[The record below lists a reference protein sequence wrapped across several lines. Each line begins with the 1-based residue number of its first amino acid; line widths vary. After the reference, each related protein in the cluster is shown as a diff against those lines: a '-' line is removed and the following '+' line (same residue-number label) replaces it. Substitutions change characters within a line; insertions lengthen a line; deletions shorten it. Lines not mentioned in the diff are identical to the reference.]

1 MLKVQNLSISFGKQD
16 VFTDVNFIVND
27 KEKVGL
33 IGRNGSGK
41 STLFKILCGKIT
53 EYEGEVVIPKGYK
66 IGYLEQHLNFTEKTV
81 IEEACLALPDY
92 KKEATWD
99 AEKILSEL
107 GFSEED
113 KQKSPAEFS
122 GGWQIR
128 LNLAKLLISEPDIL
142 LLDEPTNYL
151 DILSIRWLKKFLKN
165 YKGHLILITHDRG
178 FMDEIIDHTIILHRG
193 TSIMITGN
201 TEDMYE
207 KIEVDEETYEKTR
220 VNDARKRE
228 QVQRFINRFR
238 YKATKAKQ
246 VQSRIKMLDKQE
258 IKGELSDIQDLEFKF
273 KYKEFIGNSNMI
285 EVQDLKFGYDKNNI
299 LIDGLNFKVEK
310 GDKICVIGKNGKG
323 KSTLLKLIDGILKPL
338 NGTIKVNPKVEIG
351 YFGQTNIIN
360 LDPQKTIEEEL
371 HSVDELM
378 PKSAVMHIA
387 GVMMFSGELAKK
399 KISVLSGGEKSR
411 VLLGKILL
419 KTCNLLILDE
429 PTNHLDMES
438 CEALAD
444 ALLDFKGA
452 SIIVSH
458 NEYFLNNIANKLI
471 VFDDNKVILFDGN
484 YPDFLEKIGWK
495 SEEAEKKEKK
505 AIKKLPDQ
513 PKKNYKKEKEKLENL
528 IIEKEIEMEKLLD
541 KQDYKGYGIMQKEVD
556 ELMLELETCIEN
568 IKNQNNS

>member
-1 MLKVQNLSISFGKQD
+1 MLKVQNLSISFGGQN
-16 VFTDVNFIVND
+16 VFNNVNFIVND

-33 IGRNGSGK
+33 IGRNGCGK

-53 EYEGEVVIPKGYK
+53 EFEGDVVIPKGYK
-66 IGYLEQHLNFTEKTV
+66 IGYLEQHLKFTENSV
-81 IEEACLALPDY
+81 SEEACLALPDY
-92 KKEATWD
+92 KKDAFWD

-113 KQKSPAEFS
+113 KLKSPAEFS

-165 YKGHLILITHDRG
+165 YRGAIILITHDRS

-193 TSIMITGN
+193 ESIMITGN

-207 KIEVDEETYEKTR
+207 KIAVDEETYENSRINESK
-220 VNDARKRE
+220 KRE
-228 QVQRFINRFR
+228 QIQTMIDRFR
-238 YKATKAKQ
+238 AGTRATQAK
-246 VQSRIKMLDKQE
+246 SKEKMLAKQE
-258 IKGELSDIQDLEFKF
+258 IKRELIDIKSLEFSF
-273 KYKEFIGNSNMI
+273 KYKDFIGNSNML
-285 EVQDLKFGYDKNNI
+285 EAEKLKFGYDKDNI
-299 LIDGLNFKVEK
+299 LFDGLSFKVDK

-323 KSTLLKLIDGILKPL
+323 KSTLLRLIDGILKPL
-338 NGTIKVNPKVEIG
+338 AGNIKINPKTEIG
-351 YFGQTNIIN
+351 YFGQMNIDT
-360 LDPQKTIEEEL
+360 LDQNHTIEEEL
-371 HSVDELM
+371 QNVDVLI
-378 PKSAVMHIA
+378 PKPNVMRVA
-387 GVMMFSGELAKK
+387 GIMMFSGGLAKK

-438 CEALAD
+438 CESLAQ
-444 ALLDFKGA
+444 ALLSFEGA

-471 VFDDNKVILFDGN
+471 VFDNDRVIFFEGN
-484 YPDFLEKIGWK
+484 YQDFLDNIGWK
-495 SEEAEKKEKK
+495 SEENEKKEEKLKK
-505 AIKKLPDQ
+505 KNVEQ
-513 PKKNYKKEKEKLENL
+513 PKNISKKEKEKLENS
-528 IIEKEIEMEKLLD
+528 IIEKELEMEKLLG
-541 KQDYKGYGIMQKEVD
+541 KQDFKGYGIMQKEVE
-556 ELMLELETCIEN
+556 ELMKELEECYAA
-568 IKNQNNS
+568 KN

>member
-1 MLKVQNLSISFGKQD
+1 MLKVQNLSISFGGQN
-16 VFTDVNFIVND
+16 VFNNVNFIVNN

-41 STLFKILCGKIT
+41 STLFKILCGKLT
-53 EYEGEVVIPKGYK
+53 EYDGDVVIPKGYK
-66 IGYLEQHLNFTEKTV
+66 IGYLEQHLKFTEKSV
-81 IEEACLALPDY
+81 IDEACLALPDY
-92 KKEATWD
+92 KKDAFWD

-113 KQKSPAEFS
+113 KLRSPAEFS

-165 YKGHLILITHDRG
+165 YRGALILITHDRS

-193 TSIMITGN
+193 ESIMITGN
-201 TEDMYE
+201 TQDMYE
-207 KIEVDEETYEKTR
+207 KIAVDEETYEKTR

-228 QVQRFINRFR
+228 QVQRFIDRFR
-238 YKATKAKQ
+238 YKASKAKQ
-246 VQSRIKMLDKQE
+246 VQSRVKMLEKEE
-258 IKGELSDIQDLEFKF
+258 IKEELQDIQNLEFSF
-273 KYKEFIGNSNMI
+273 KYKDFIGNANMMD
-285 EVQDLKFGYDKNNI
+285 VDNLTFGYESNKI
-299 LIDGLNFKVEK
+299 LINDLSFKVNK

-323 KSTLLKLIDGILKPL
+323 KSTLLRLIDGILKP
-338 NGTIKVNPKVEIG
+338 NSGSININSKTEIG
-351 YFGQTNIIN
+351 YFGQMNIDTLN
-360 LDPQKTIEEEL
+360 PNNTIEEEL
-371 HSVDELM
+371 QSVDKLI
-378 PKSAVMHIA
+378 PKTNVMRIA
-387 GVMMFSGELAKK
+387 GLMMFSGELAKK

-438 CEALAD
+438 CEALAE
-444 ALLDFKGA
+444 ALLSFEGA

-471 VFDDNKVILFDGN
+471 VFDDDRVIFFEGN
-484 YPDFLEKIGWK
+484 YQDFLDKIGWK
-495 SEEAEKKEKK
+495 SEEKEKKEEKLKKK
-505 AIKKLPDQ
+505 AVEQ
-513 PKKNYKKEKEKLENL
+513 PKNISKKEKEKLENL
-528 IIEKEIEMEKLLD
+528 IIQKEIEMEKLLE
-541 KQDYKGYGIMQKEVD
+541 KQDYAGYGIMQKEV
-556 ELMLELETCIEN
+556 EKLMKSYEML
-568 IKNQNNS
+568 NNE